1 MTKLPE
7 TSSSSAGLR
16 VGVRVTGG
24 LASES
29 VLLTTGQANGLKH
42 DEAHPSSTDVE
53 TKAQGGE
60 VMTWTARAGQGS
72 RLTGPALVSPF
83 WEAFSQG
90 TGGLLQSLVLTR
102 INNKGDYS

>member
-1 MTKLPE
+1 MTTLPE

-42 DEAHPSSTDVE
+42 DEAHPSS